1 MALAFASPVIPK
13 LNGMVDPEDN
23 PLPNPLTPQQESLIA
38 GILSLGVAAGPI
50 ITAYLSD
57 KIGRKK
63 TMLLF
68 SIPVIISFLMMAY
81 ATNVNL
87 FYIARF
93 LQGVGIS
100 VSFSVL
106 PMFTAEISED
116 HNRGTLGCSMSVFCA
131 TGLLCSYAVGPYLS
145 VKHFCLLSTVPP
157 CVFVATLCMFVPES
171 PHFLVAVK
179 RNETATEALVKFRGR
194 PDVEKEILEITKS
207 VEDALDNKAASVFH
221 LFKSRGFLK
230 ALVISMGLVCLQQ
243 TLGINAVLS
252 YLQTI
257 FAMAGSQ
264 LSPEI
269 ASIAVSF
276 VQVVAVAS
284 STALVDR
291 LGRRI
296 LLLLSAAGCCLSQCL
311 LAAYFH
317 LQGKNVDVSAFS
329 FLPIASLLLYIISF
343 NSGFA
348 SLPWAISG
356 ELFPANVKSLASTI
370 NCSACFLLSF
380 VTTTF
385 FPYLNLLI
393 GIDGSFALFSVF
405 CVVSCVFVYFVVPET
420 KGKSLYEIQQMLNG
434 GGEK

>member
-1 MALAFASPVIPK
+1 
-13 LNGMVDPEDN
+13 MVDPEKN
-23 PLPNPLTPQQESLIA
+23 PLPEPLTPQQESLIA
-38 GILSLGVAAGPI
+38 GILSLGVAAGPV

-63 TMLLF
+63 TMLIF
-68 SIPVIISFLMMAY
+68 SIPVIISFLIMAY
-81 ATNVNL
+81 ATNVRL

-93 LQGVGIS
+93 VQGVGIS

-131 TGLLCSYAVGPYLS
+131 SGLLCSYGVGPYLS
-145 VKHFCLLSTVPP
+145 VKYFCLLCTIPP
-157 CVFVATLCMFVPES
+157 CIFVATLWFFVPES
-171 PHFLVAVK
+171 PHFLIAVK

-194 PDVEKEILEITKS
+194 ADVEKEILEIAKS
-207 VEDALDNKAASVFH
+207 VEDALDNKAASVFD
-221 LFKSRGFLK
+221 LLKSGGFIR
-230 ALVISMGLVCLQQ
+230 ALSISMGLVCLQQ

-257 FAMAGSQ
+257 FSMAGSQ

-269 ASIAVSF
+269 ASIIVSF
-276 VQVVAVAS
+276 VQVVAVAF

-296 LLLLSAAGCCLSQCL
+296 LLLLSAAGCCLSLCL
-311 LAAYFH
+311 LAVYFH
-317 LQGKNVDVSAFS
+317 LQGKAVDVSAFS

-393 GIDGSFALFSVF
+393 GIDGSFALFSLF
-405 CVVSCVFVYFVVPET
+405 CVISCIFVYFVVPET

-434 GGEK
+434 GGKE

>member
-1 MALAFASPVIPK
+1 
-13 LNGMVDPEDN
+13 
-23 PLPNPLTPQQESLIA
+23 
-38 GILSLGVAAGPI
+38 
-50 ITAYLSD
+50 
-57 KIGRKK
+57 
-63 TMLLF
+63 
-68 SIPVIISFLMMAY
+68 MAY
-81 ATNVNL
+81 AHTVNL
-87 FYIARF
+87 FYLARF
-93 LQGVGIS
+93 IQGVGIS

-131 TGLLCSYAVGPYLS
+131 TGLLFSYAVGPYLT
-145 VKHFCLLSTVPP
+145 VKNFCLLCTLPP
-157 CVFVATLCMFVPES
+157 CVFLATLWFFVPES
-171 PHFLVAVK
+171 PHFLIAIK
-179 RNETATEALVKFRGR
+179 RNGTATEALVKFRGR
-194 PDVEKEILEITKS
+194 NDVEKEILAITKS
-207 VEDALDNKAASVFH
+207 VEDALDT
-221 LFKSRGFLK
+221 KSSFFERSFLK
-230 ALVISMGLVCLQQ
+230 ALAISMGLVCLQQ

-269 ASIAVSF
+269 ASIVVSG
-276 VQVVAVAS
+276 VQVIAVAF

-296 LLLLSAAGCCLSQCL
+296 LLLLSATGCCLSQCL

-317 LQGKNVDVSAFS
+317 LQSKSVDVTAFS
-329 FLPIASLLLYIISF
+329 FVPVASLLLYIIAF

-356 ELFPANVKSLASTI
+356 ELFPSNVKSFASTI

-393 GIDGSFALFSVF
+393 GIDGSFALFSLF

-420 KGKSLYEIQQMLNG
+420 KGKSLYEIQQMLNRE
-434 GGEK
+434 EKK